1 MTTRISKG
9 STNINDVAWRE
20 ASETSATLCQ
30 PLVFALTG
38 TRATRLTLGLVFG
51 SRRPAVPVRAPL
63 GVDQGFNGVLPGAG
77 GDAVVR
83 AREVRL
89 GNLEVQNGLAQGL
102 ILGEDDLF
110 RRIPVLGLQA
120 GPLAGH
126 VVEAEKG
133 SAFSAIQQ
141 AITIFHRLWCSLQ
154 KKFPELL
161 RCYGRVGVVWHGL
174 ASAGKVVP
182 VLMPVVASCRGKT
195 LTQKRLC
202 LEARVGIGL

>member
-1 MTTRISKG
+1 M
-9 STNINDVAWRE
+9 N
-20 ASETSATLCQ
+20 
-30 PLVFALTG
+30 FAL
-38 TRATRLTLGLVFG
+38 FG
-51 SRRPAVPVRAPL
+51 F
-63 GVDQGFNGVLPGAG
+63 DQGFNGILPGAG

-83 AREVRL
+83 ADKVCP
-89 GNLEVQNGLAQGL
+89 GDLEVENGLTQGL
-102 ILGEDDLF
+102 IFGKNDLF

-126 VVEAEKG
+126 IVEAEKG

-141 AITIFHRLWCSLQ
+141 AITIFHRLWCRLQ
-154 KKFPELL
+154 KKFPERL

-195 LTQKRLC
+195 WTQKRLC
-202 LEARVGIGL
+202 LEARVGIGRIPPSTSHSKSTDYGIADALNIRLLRFMSSLTTADFFKLNLTPTK